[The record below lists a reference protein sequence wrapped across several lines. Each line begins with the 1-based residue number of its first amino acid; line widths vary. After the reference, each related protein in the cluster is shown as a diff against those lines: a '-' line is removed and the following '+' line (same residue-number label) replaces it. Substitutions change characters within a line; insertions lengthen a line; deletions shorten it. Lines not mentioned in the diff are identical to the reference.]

1 MSLNLADGRHVTGA
15 QPKEQTKMATYQ
27 VTYSTKAARDSE
39 SSVSDIVLVEAGTP
53 EEFVTKVV
61 DLVLQLGPPRSYYVD
76 NIEGN
81 PYETPR
87 KKVHPQIAEK
97 IAKDRDD
104 LKNKIN

>member
-1 MSLNLADGRHVTGA
+1 VTGA
-15 QPKEQTKMATYQ
+15 QPKEQTKMTTYQ
-27 VTYSTKAARDSE
+27 VTYSTKAVRDSE
-39 SSVSDIVLVEAGTP
+39 PSFSDIVLVEAETP
-53 EEFVTKVV
+53 EELVTQVV

-87 KKVHPQIAEK
+87 KKVHPRIAEK

-104 LKNKIN
+104 LKNKINALIKAQSKP